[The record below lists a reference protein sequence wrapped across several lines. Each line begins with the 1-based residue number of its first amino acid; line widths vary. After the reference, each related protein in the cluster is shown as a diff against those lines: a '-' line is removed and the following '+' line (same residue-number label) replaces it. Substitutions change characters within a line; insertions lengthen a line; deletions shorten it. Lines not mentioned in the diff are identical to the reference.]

1 MGRTSKKN
9 EPVVIDEQ
17 SVVDQQGKQEA
28 QQSEETIQPEEIGQA
43 QEPDEEEAHE
53 KKETEDTVADEEHE
67 EEPEEEVEAPLYV
80 TELMRLYPQY
90 SEFWVTP
97 RGFLH
102 PKGMPEHLLKDAVLY
117 KNKFFNK

>member
-9 EPVVIDEQ
+9 EPVVLDEQ
-17 SVVDQQGKQEA
+17 SVVEQQDKQET
-28 QQSEETIQPEEIGQA
+28 QQSKEITQPEEVGQVK
-43 QEPDEEEAHE
+43 EPDEKE
-53 KKETEDTVADEEHE
+53 ETEGTVADEEHE
-67 EEPEEEVEAPLYV
+67 EEVKTPSHV

>member
-9 EPVVIDEQ
+9 EPVVLDEQ
-17 SVVDQQGKQEA
+17 GIVEPQDNQET
-28 QQSEETIQPEEIGQA
+28 QQPEDVEQVK
-43 QEPDEEEAHE
+43 EPTEEEKEPTEEGKHE
-53 KKETEDTVADEEHE
+53 KEEAKDTVSDEKHE
-67 EEPEEEVEAPLYV
+67 EIEVPPYV

-97 RGFLH
+97 SGFLH